1 MKIDLNR
8 MTKNFILSEAQR
20 PKLVSMIVSLQEQM
34 KQLEARTVREQRLYE
49 MMNHLANEI
58 RKAATR
64 QSNEIKRLEEEL
76 NFLQEDKKDGK

>member
-1 MKIDLNR
+1 VKIDLNK

-20 PKLVSMIVSLQEQM
+20 PPLVTMIVSLQEQV
-34 KQLEARTVREQRLYE
+34 KRLEPRTVRA
-49 MMNHLANEI
+49 HLINEI

-64 QSNEIKRLEEEL
+64 QSNEVKRLEEEL

>member
-64 QSNEIKRLEEEL
+64 QSNEVKRLEEEL

>member
-1 MKIDLNR
+1 MKIDLNK

>member
-58 RKAATR
+58 RKAATSTDR
-64 QSNEIKRLEEEL
+64 DWETK
-76 NFLQEDKKDGK
+76 

>member
-1 MKIDLNR
+1 

-20 PKLVSMIVSLQEQM
+20 PPLVTMIVSLQEQV
-34 KQLEARTVREQRLYE
+34 KRLEPRTVREQRLYE
-49 MMNHLANEI
+49 MMAHLINEI

-64 QSNEIKRLEEEL
+64 QSNEVKRLEEEL

>member
-64 QSNEIKRLEEEL
+64 QTNEVKRLEEEL